1 MATLV
6 AANSFFFLYNFL
18 NFLVRKLL
26 NFLGGKKSKIEKKRV
41 RVGTNILIR
50 LLDRK
55 QTFFK
60 GGPKMSIQL
69 GAAESKENSGK

>member
-26 NFLGGKKSKIEKKRV
+26 NFLGGKKSKIEKK
-41 RVGTNILIR
+41 GP
-50 LLDRK
+50 LDRK

-60 GGPKMSIQL
+60 SGPKMPIQL
-69 GAAESKENSGK
+69 GAAELKGNSGK